1 MKKWRQQKSYLSDM
15 EQRELSKLKNDEVII
30 IKTTDN
36 ATSIQWKYIWKSR
49 ISHQQ
54 QNTVKHF
61 KISKTA

>member
-1 MKKWRQQKSYLSDM
+1 MKKWRQQKGYLSDM
-15 EQRELSKLKNDEVII
+15 EQRELSKLKNDEVIV

-49 ISHQQ
+49 LSHQQ